1 MADKRVVKQEP
12 ITLAE
17 VKAIL
22 SARRDAGD
30 LLYEQ
35 SIALDHANKFA
46 RLDVKSAE
54 KLANELIAAGLP
66 RELAYKVADLFP
78 QSKKEIRM
86 LFPKERFSSDETTLD
101 TVLSII
107 ERYGES

>member
-1 MADKRVVKQEP
+1 MADKRVVREEP

-17 VKAIL
+17 VKVIL

-46 RLDVKSAE
+46 RLSVEAAEALVK
-54 KLANELIAAGLP
+54 ELIEAGLSQ
-66 RELAYKVADLFP
+66 ELAYKLTDLFP
-78 QSKKEIRM
+78 QSKQEIRM
-86 LFPKERFSSDETTLD
+86 LFSKERFSSDETTLN
-101 TVLSII
+101 TVISII
-107 ERYGES
+107 EKYGES